1 MTKFQV
7 VFLIKYLVNTFVIY
21 PFLSLRSLYF
31 ILKRTQSDEIKQQC
45 ATTKAAEIF
54 HWSEEVGFFHRLRD
68 WSSFYLYISLLILCY
83 VLNCKMVINLV

>member
-1 MTKFQV
+1 MLTGVRLMTKFQV
-7 VFLIKYLVNTFVIY
+7 IFLIKYLVNAFVIY

-54 HWSEEVGFFHRLRD
+54 HWSEEVGFF
-68 WSSFYLYISLLILCY
+68 IG
-83 VLNCKMVINLV
+83 